1 MVELLVIVTM
11 IGIMSAAV
19 IPKLR
24 PTSGRLVRESA
35 RQLARDI
42 ELVRSRALATKR
54 TSRFVMLTDSTWTGY
69 RDIEGDGV
77 VLEDAASQDSV
88 RAFGV
93 RTTDA
98 RVKLGRGTAPA
109 LAGWPTGDPTSFTG
123 SRFEF
128 NQGGLTQPFGTQGVI
143 YVQHRTETGAV
154 AAVTVTGAGSVRVWR
169 YQGGVW
175 Q

>member
-1 MVELLVIVTM
+1 MIELLVIVTM
-11 IGIMSAAV
+11 IGIMSAAM

-24 PTSGRLVRESA
+24 PSPSRLVRESA

-42 ELVRSRALATKR
+42 ELVRGRALATKR
-54 TSRFVMLTDSTWTGY
+54 TSRFALLTDSTWAGY

-77 VLEDAASQDSV
+77 VIEDAASADSI

-93 RTTDA
+93 RRMDS
-98 RVKLGRGTAPA
+98 RVRLGRGAAPA
-109 LAGWPTGDPTSFTG
+109 LPGWPAGDPTSFTG

-128 NQGGLTQPFGTQGVI
+128 NQGGLMQPFGTQGVI
-143 YVQHRTETGAV
+143 YVQHRSVPSAV

-169 YQGGVW
+169 LQGGVW